1 MNIPEISISLVARQW
16 ALVPN
21 LEQHFINRIFPVQSK
36 QAQLREVQPTGVH
49 STCLTAYCRLE

>member
-21 LEQHFINRIFPVQSK
+21 LEQHFINRISPEQSK
-36 QAQLREVQPTGVH
+36 KARLREVQPTGVH
-49 STCLTAYCRLE
+49 STRLTVYYCLK